1 MGGGGGGGGGEGRGS
16 VGWSCWIRKGIL
28 KISKTKQKDISEYP
42 KKKHPRTCVI
52 GSYSL
57 FLQRYAERCVIWIMD
72 LYTGSWML
80 YTESL
85 TDLLLL
91 GYSCILAGWVGG
103 GGGGG
108 GGGGEGRGSVGWSCQ
123 NKGILKI
130 SKTKRKDISK
140 YQKGTLALALLAPT
154 PFPSNGMQK
163 GV

>member
-1 MGGGGGGGGGEGRGS
+1 M
-16 VGWSCWIRKGIL
+16 WIRK
-28 KISKTKQKDISEYP
+28 
-42 KKKHPRTCVI
+42 
-52 GSYSL
+52 
-57 FLQRYAERCVIWIMD
+57 
-72 LYTGSWML
+72 
-80 YTESL
+80 SL

-108 GGGGEGRGSVGWSCQ
+108 GEGEGKGSFGWSCQ

-154 PFPSNGMQK
+154 PFQYAERCVIWNDAVLRYSGTEVYDNDICS
-163 GV
+163 